1 LSERRNARAVPHWL
15 ERQGYVQVRN
25 EGDKQ
30 GYWSIL
36 SKRTP
41 IYAKATLS
49 PQERWRAARDLVAIE
64 SERRKAA

>member
-1 LSERRNARAVPHWL
+1 M
-15 ERQGYVQVRN
+15 RN

-49 PQERWRAARDLVAIE
+49 PQERWRAARFSRDRVGAAQGRLG
-64 SERRKAA
+64 KAADVRERHLVVLMRKP